1 MNRRSFLI
9 AAAAA
14 AAAAAPAKAFD
25 GRSLTL
31 AGREHVLSDII
42 APAVRLSGGKEPA
55 SDFASIT
62 LNEIIRQGA
71 PLGSTLTK
79 TDRWGRLEGA
89 IGWRTRE
96 GRATTLQE
104 ILLAEGAAR
113 VAPETDDLEFI
124 ERCFASERAAREA
137 RLGLWAFDAWRI
149 RDAAKAEWSRGYQI
163 YAGVIRAVSEHGG
176 RIFFNF
182 GGDFRTDFTATVSKG
197 VFRRWAEQP
206 DLLSVA
212 GMRVEVRGLVEA
224 INGPSIEL
232 LHEMQMRMV

>member
-9 AAAAA
+9 SAAAAV
-14 AAAAAPAKAFD
+14 AAPAKTFD
-25 GRSLTL
+25 GRSVMLG
-31 AGREHVLSDII
+31 GREHVLTDIV
-42 APAVRLSGGKEPA
+42 APATPLSGGIEPA
-55 SDFASIT
+55 SDFAAAA
-62 LNEIIRQGA
+62 LREIIRQGA
-71 PLGSTLTK
+71 PFGPVLTK

-113 VAPETDDLEFI
+113 VAPTSDDLAFI
-124 ERCFASERAAREA
+124 ERCYAAERAARDA

-149 RDAAKAEWSRGYQI
+149 RDAAKAEWSSGYQI
-163 YAGVIRAVSEHGG
+163 YAGVIRAASERKG
-176 RIFFNF
+176 RVFFNF
-182 GGDFRTDFTATVSKG
+182 GDDFRTDFTATVAKG
-197 VFRRWAEQP
+197 AFRRWTQQP

-212 GMRVEVRGLVEA
+212 GTRVEVRGLVEA

-232 LHEMQMRMV
+232 LHAMQMRLV